1 MCSAS
6 LIPCKWPELSSS
18 LDPFSSWFSPLSSE
32 LIRNQTLKFLSKTLP
47 VLKADD
53 TLPKVTQII
62 RDEPVEQL
70 ENNNIDRHYATR
82 VTRSLPDGV
91 QSNEYSYFDPALD
104 EEDPQQQQQKLL
116 QEQRRAAEERKPRKF
131 CDGGGV

>member
-1 MCSAS
+1 M
-6 LIPCKWPELSSS
+6 
-18 LDPFSSWFSPLSSE
+18 
-32 LIRNQTLKFLSKTLP
+32 
-47 VLKADD
+47 LKADD

-70 ENNNIDRHYATR
+70 ENNNIDRHYAQR

-104 EEDPQQQQQKLL
+104 EEDPQLQQQHQQKL

>member
-1 MCSAS
+1 M
-6 LIPCKWPELSSS
+6 
-18 LDPFSSWFSPLSSE
+18 
-32 LIRNQTLKFLSKTLP
+32 P

-70 ENNNIDRHYATR
+70 DSNNIDRPYPAGGSTR
-82 VTRSLPDGV
+82 VRRSLPEGV
-91 QSNEYSYFDPALD
+91 ESNEYSYFDPALD
-104 EEDPQQQQQKLL
+104 EEEQHKQRDRNNQ
-116 QEQRRAAEERKPRKF
+116 QRRAAEERKPRKF

>member
-1 MCSAS
+1 M
-6 LIPCKWPELSSS
+6 
-18 LDPFSSWFSPLSSE
+18 
-32 LIRNQTLKFLSKTLP
+32 
-47 VLKADD
+47 LKADD

-62 RDEPVEQL
+62 RDEPVDQL
-70 ENNNIDRHYATR
+70 DNNNIDRHYATR

-91 QSNEYSYFDPALD
+91 VPNEYSYFDPALD
-104 EEDPQQQQQKLL
+104 EEEQQQKKL